1 MDNEDF
7 PFWSLFV
14 NCEYITLSLILYAYV
29 KKIHVR
35 FMYSTFSYKTESVCT
50 KFYQKF
56 SHKFYSEISIKDCT
70 SLQYTLL
77 DPVYLHNLNATLKD
91 INTVTVFKHTF

>member
-1 MDNEDF
+1 MKIF
-7 PFWSLFV
+7 LFGHCLSTV
-14 NCEYITLSLILYAYV
+14 NILHKCYTLCLCQKNPRALYVFNLFHV
-29 KKIHVR
+29 KQ
-35 FMYSTFSYKTESVCT
+35 SVCT

-56 SHKFYSEISIKDCT
+56 SYKFYSEISIKDCT